1 MRILRR
7 NRKRRE
13 GGQAM
18 VEFSL
23 CLTVLATVL
32 IAVYQFGGAI
42 SDYIDLAESSRAC
55 AHTAARSGANVS
67 GDITGGDY
75 TLAKTRGNNAA
86 AAVASKIPGYT
97 SIVYA
102 ETTWAVGNGV
112 KCDVT
117 ANYNVAVF
125 GVNVVNGTMHSS
137 NTMRIA
143 QQIA

>member
-1 MRILRR
+1 MLRFT
-7 NRKRRE
+7 RRRAE

-32 IAVYQFGGAI
+32 IALYQFGGAI
-42 SDYIDLAESSRAC
+42 SDYINLAESSRAC
-55 AHTAARSGANVS
+55 AHTAARSGANIS
-67 GDITGGDY
+67 GDITGADY
-75 TLAKTRGNNAA
+75 NLAKTRGNDAA
-86 AAVASKIPGYT
+86 AAVGSSIPGFT
-97 SIVYA
+97 STVAA
-102 ETTWAVGNGV
+102 ETTWAVGNGI

-137 NTMRIA
+137 TTMRIA
-143 QQIA
+143 QQIS